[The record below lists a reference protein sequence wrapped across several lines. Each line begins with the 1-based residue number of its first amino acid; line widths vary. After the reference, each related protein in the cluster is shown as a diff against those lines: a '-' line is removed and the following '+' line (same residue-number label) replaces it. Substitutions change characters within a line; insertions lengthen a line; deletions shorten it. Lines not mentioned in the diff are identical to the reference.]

1 MKAKH
6 RALCGCAIV
15 AAVSAGWIHGIAV
28 RYANWSEVAEEVP
41 CTKFEKDAREVKVI
55 GPLIVDD
62 KNYEHHVITDE
73 KLVKTIDDRCHL
85 KRA

>member
-15 AAVSAGWIHGIAV
+15 AAVSAGSIHGIAV

-41 CTKFEKDAREVKVI
+41 CTSSRRMPAK
-55 GPLIVDD
+55 
-62 KNYEHHVITDE
+62 
-73 KLVKTIDDRCHL
+73 
-85 KRA
+85 